1 MVGNRTILATMSV
14 FEPLL
19 IHHIKYSQFQD
30 PDLGRVRDKI
40 TDRLDFRIMD
50 GVLYFWDILGV
61 SNVRDFFR

>member
-30 PDLGRVRDKI
+30 PDLGRVHCRIADM
-40 TDRLDFRIMD
+40 LDFRIVD
-50 GVLYFWDILGV
+50 GILYFWDILCV
-61 SNVRDFFR
+61 SNVGVFFR